1 MLLALLIAAVALL
14 AWANG
19 ANDNFK
25 GVATLYGS
33 GTLGYRAALGWA
45 TAATLAGS
53 ALSLVLAG
61 GLQARFAGNGILP
74 QELEASLP
82 ALASIALAGAATI
95 LLASRLGLP
104 TSTTHALTGALLGVA
119 LAAGTP
125 WSALAPM
132 GLLFALPLVLGP
144 LVAIAL
150 AWPAAWLAKR
160 AAERPGPSA
169 DPCACLVS
177 VEPAPAQCAS
187 LSVVSTPLLVF
198 GRRADCARDL
208 PGAPAL
214 TARSAAHAMHVLSAG
229 TVCFARA
236 VNDTPKIAT
245 LLLAVPA
252 TGRWGG
258 LGLVAVAMAA
268 GGWLGA
274 RRVAETMSR
283 RITAI
288 PQGQGFLANAVTAA
302 LVLTASP
309 LGLPLSTT
317 HVSCGSIF
325 GIALARRS
333 AERRTVAT
341 ILGAWLTTLPL
352 GMLIAYASYA
362 ALG

>member
-1 MLLALLIAAVALL
+1 MLLAVLIVAVALL

-33 GTLGYRAALGWA
+33 GALGYRAALGWA

-53 ALSLVLAG
+53 ALSLAIAG
-61 GLQARFAGNGILP
+61 GLQARFAGYGILP

-132 GLLFALPLVLGP
+132 GLLFALPLILGP
-144 LVAIAL
+144 VLAIAL
-150 AWPAAWLAKR
+150 AWPAARLAAKSR
-160 AAERPGPSA
+160 LRDPAS
-169 DPCACLVS
+169 DPCACLTTV
-177 VEPAPAQCAS
+177 APAAAPGAS
-187 LSVVSTPLLVF
+187 LASVATPLLVV
-198 GRRADCARDL
+198 GERADCERDL

-214 TARSAAHAMHVLSAG
+214 TVRSAAHAMHVLSAG

-268 GGWLGA
+268 GGCLGA

-283 RITAI
+283 RITTI
-288 PQGQGFLANAVTAA
+288 PHGQGLLANAVTAG
-302 LVLTASP
+302 LVLAASP

-341 ILGAWLTTLPL
+341 ILAAWLTTLPL
-352 GMLIAYASYA
+352 GALFAIACYA
-362 ALG
+362 ALA